1 MSTTSIALIAK
12 YVMTFIAAWIT
23 LGLING
29 NPLLWV
35 AIIAL
40 VGTVANYIFGDLVVL
55 PKQSNLVS
63 SLIDGVLAA
72 VLAYIVAMFIRNF
85 NTTFS
90 ALAIYAAIV
99 AVSEFYFHIF
109 IKKDDRVAPKE

>member
-1 MSTTSIALIAK
+1 MSNTAIALIFK
-12 YVMTFIAAWIT
+12 FGMTLIAAWIT
-23 LGLING
+23 LGLMNG
-29 NPLLWV
+29 NPLLWI

-40 VGTVANYIFGDLVVL
+40 VGTAANYIFGDLVVL
-55 PKQSNLVS
+55 PNQSNLVA
-63 SLIDGVLAA
+63 SLGDGILAA
-72 VLAYIVAMFIRNF
+72 VLAYIVAMFISNF

-109 IKKDDRVAPKE
+109 IQNDDKVTPK